1 MKVLVTGVKGQL
13 GFDVVNELNKRGHVA
28 VGLDVT
34 EMDITDAESVSKVI
48 GEVAPQAV
56 VHCAAWTAVD
66 AAEEKE
72 NVSKV
77 HNVNVVGTRM

>member
-48 GEVAPQAV
+48 GEVAPDRKSV
-56 VHCAAWTAVD
+56 V
-66 AAEEKE
+66 
-72 NVSKV
+72 
-77 HNVNVVGTRM
+77 